1 MTSTY
6 RTVFSRALFSGAIVY
21 AVSCF
26 TSTTFGAEARDDSAI
41 EQVLSGEEKTANAA
55 WWGFDAEDAT
65 ETLQAAIDSGA
76 ETVTVPYQGDPWIVR
91 PIHLRSGLNLV
102 FEPGVLVLAKE
113 GEFHGGGDSL
123 FRAVDQSDI
132 TVTGYGA
139 TLRMRKRDYQSDAYK
154 RAEWR
159 MGLSFSGCQRIR
171 IEGVRCESSGGDG
184 IYIGSSGKNRW
195 CEDVVIRDVV
205 CHDNHRQ
212 GISVISAVNLLIEN
226 CRFSDTSGTPPEA
239 GIDIEP
245 DSADERLVNCV
256 IRNCIMENNQGHAIL
271 VYLKP
276 LTKGSHP
283 VSIRF
288 ENCVSRMG
296 HSANL
301 PPESFTDSTLRGWSG
316 MCVGAVRDDGP
327 QGTVEFINC
336 TTENT
341 GKEGVK
347 IFDKSADG
355 VRVRFVNCKWRNP
368 WVSRHREYGG
378 PRVPLLLHLRR
389 PELAKTIG
397 GVDFVD
403 CTVYDDAYRPALLL
417 EEEKSPLAS
426 ARDLTGRITVDS
438 PHIPRMKLGP
448 NTERVTLELL
458 HTQAP

>member
-1 MTSTY
+1 MIFTNRKMFSQILVIG
-6 RTVFSRALFSGAIVY
+6 TVMCGLFHL
-21 AVSCF
+21 
-26 TSTTFGAEARDDSAI
+26 TPTTFGAEPRNEGAV
-41 EQVLSGEEKTANAA
+41 EEVLSGEEKTANAA
-55 WWGFDAEDAT
+55 WWGFDPEDAT
-65 ETLQAAIDSGA
+65 EVLQAAIDSGA
-76 ETVTVPYQGDPWIVR
+76 KTVIVPYKGDPWIVR
-91 PIHLRSGLNLV
+91 PIRLRSHLKLV
-102 FEPGVLVLAKE
+102 FEPGVLILAKE

-139 TLRMRKRDYQSDAYK
+139 TLRMRKKDYQSDAYK

-205 CHDNHRQ
+205 SHDNHRQ

-239 GIDIEP
+239 GIDLEP

-256 IRNCIMENNQGHAIL
+256 IRNCVMENNQGHAIL

-276 LTKGSHP
+276 LTKESHP

-301 PPESFTDSTLRGWSG
+301 SPESFTDNTLRGWSG
-316 MCVGAVRDDGP
+316 MAVGAVRDDGP

-336 TTENT
+336 TAENT
-341 GKEGVK
+341 GKEGAKV
-347 IFDKSADG
+347 FDKSADG
-355 VRVRFVNCKWRNP
+355 VRVRFVNCNWRNP

-378 PRVPLLLHLRR
+378 MRVPLLLHLRR
-389 PELAKTIG
+389 PELTKTIG

-403 CTVYDDAYRPALLL
+403 CTVYDDAYRPAFLL
-417 EEEKSPLAS
+417 EEDKSPLLGAH
-426 ARDLTGRITVDS
+426 DLTGRITVDS
-438 PHIPRMKLGP
+438 PHPPWMKLGP
-448 NTERVTLELL
+448 NAERVTLEVLPA
-458 HTQAP
+458 QAP